1 MSIKL
6 INKSSRVIVLASKPT
21 NIMCVPT
28 KEVEITE
35 DQYLVLK
42 QLASFETY
50 VNKGEMQVIFDAPVP
65 ELVKKTAEP
74 VKVVE
79 EPVEVKE
86 VEAEQVE
93 EVEEEE
99 EKPKRRGRRRKG

>member
-6 INKSSRVIVLASKPT
+6 INKSQRVIVLASQPS

-28 KEVEITE
+28 QEVEITE
-35 DQYLVLK
+35 SQYLVLK
-42 QLASFETY
+42 QLTSFEGY

-65 ELVKKTAEP
+65 ELKKNAEP

-79 EPVEVKE
+79 ESVEVKE
-86 VEAEQVE
+86 VE
-93 EVEEEE
+93 EEEE
-99 EKPKRRGRRRKG
+99 EKPKRRGRRKKG

>member
-6 INKSSRVIVLASKPT
+6 INKSQRVIVLASQPS

-28 KEVEITE
+28 QEVAITE
-35 DQYLVLK
+35 SQYLVLK
-42 QLASFETY
+42 QLTSFEGY

-65 ELVKKTAEP
+65 ELKKNAEP

-79 EPVEVKE
+79 ESVEVKE
-86 VEAEQVE
+86 VEQVE
-93 EVEEEE
+93 AESEEVQE
-99 EKPKRRGRRRKG
+99 EKPKRRGRRKKG

>member
-6 INKSSRVIVLASKPT
+6 INKSQRVIVLSSKPT

-35 DQYLVLK
+35 SQYRVLK
-42 QLASFETY
+42 QLTSFEGY
-50 VNKGEMQVIFDAPVP
+50 LNKGEMLVIFDAPVP
-65 ELVKKTAEP
+65 ELKKNADP

-79 EPVEVKE
+79 ESVKFE
-86 VEAEQVE
+86 VEAEA
-93 EVEEEE
+93 
-99 EKPKRRGRRRKG
+99 EKPKRRGRKKKG